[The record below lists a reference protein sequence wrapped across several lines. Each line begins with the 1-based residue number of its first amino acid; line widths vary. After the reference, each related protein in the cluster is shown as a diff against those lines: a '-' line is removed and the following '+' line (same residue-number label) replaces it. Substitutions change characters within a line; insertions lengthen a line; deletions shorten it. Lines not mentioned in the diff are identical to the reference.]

1 MNPLIIIPA
10 RGGSKRIHKKN
21 IKLFNGKPLIYY
33 TIEVAREL
41 FNDEIICVSTD
52 DKEIKSIVESYG
64 LKTPFLRPSYLA
76 SDSATTRDVIIDT
89 VKWYEQNGYHP
100 DTIILL
106 QPTSPLRTINHLKN
120 SLLEWDNSLDMI
132 TSVSLPFND
141 NLKNIV
147 YENENDYLIKIK
159 ETNIL
164 NYDQN
169 KIYQLNGAI
178 YIIKVD
184 SLKTNEISE
193 FSKVKKFMMKKINSV
208 DIDTI
213 QEWNAAESIYL
224 NKLD

>member
-52 DKEIKSIVESYG
+52 DQEIKSIVESYG
-64 LKTPFLRPSYLA
+64 LKIPYLRPSNLA
-76 SDSATTRDVIIDT
+76 TDTATTRDVILHT
-89 VKWYEQNGYHP
+89 VKWHEQNGYHP

-106 QPTSPLRTINHLKN
+106 QPTSPLRTSNHLKDAM
-120 SLLEWDNSLDMI
+120 LEWDNSLDMI

-141 NLKNIV
+141 NLKNIF
-147 YENENDYLIKIK
+147 YENENGHLIKIE
-159 ETNIL
+159 ETKIL

-169 KIYQLNGAI
+169 KIFQLNGAI

-184 SLKTNEISE
+184 SLKTSEISK
-193 FSKVKKFMMKKINSV
+193 FSKVKKFIMEKINSV

-213 QEWNAAESIYL
+213 EEWKLAESIAL

>member
-52 DKEIKSIVESYG
+52 DQEIKSIVESFG

-76 SDSATTRDVIIDT
+76 SDSATTHDVILDT

-106 QPTSPLRTINHLKN
+106 QPTSPLRTSNHLKD
-120 SLLEWDNSLDMI
+120 SLLEWDNSIDML

-141 NLKNIV
+141 NLKNLF
-147 YENENDYLIKIK
+147 YENENGHLIKIE

-169 KIYQLNGAI
+169 KIFQLNGAI

-184 SLKTNEISE
+184 SLKTSKISE
-193 FSKVKKFMMKKINSV
+193 FSKVKKFIMKKINSV

-213 QEWNAAESIYL
+213 EEWKLAESIAL

>member
-64 LKTPFLRPSYLA
+64 LTIPFLRPSYLA

-213 QEWNAAESIYL
+213 QEWKAAESIYL

>member
-21 IKLFNGKPLIYY
+21 IKSFNGNPLIYY

-41 FNDEIICVSTD
+41 FKDEIICVSTD
-52 DKEIKSIVESYG
+52 DKEIKSVVESYG
-64 LKTPFLRPSYLA
+64 LKIPFLRPSYLA
-76 SDSATTRDVIIDT
+76 SDSATTQDVILDT
-89 VKWYEQNGYHP
+89 VKWYEKNGYHP

-106 QPTSPLRTINHLKN
+106 QPTSPLRTINHLKD

-141 NLKNIV
+141 NLKNIF
-147 YENENDYLIKIK
+147 YENENGYLIKIE

-169 KIYQLNGAI
+169 KIFQLNGAI
-178 YIIKVD
+178 YIIKVN
-184 SLKTNEISE
+184 SLKTNKISE
-193 FSKVKKFMMKKINSV
+193 FPKAKKFIMKKINSV

-213 QEWNAAESIYL
+213 HEWKVAESIYL

>member
-10 RGGSKRIHKKN
+10 RGGSKRIHRKN
-21 IKLFNGKPLIYY
+21 IKLFNGRPLIHYS
-33 TIEVAREL
+33 IEVAREL

-52 DKEIKSIVESYG
+52 DQEIKSIVESYG
-64 LKTPFLRPSYLA
+64 LKIPYLRPSNLA
-76 SDSATTRDVIIDT
+76 TDTATTRDVILDT
-89 VKWYEQNGYHP
+89 VKWHEQKGYHP

-106 QPTSPLRTINHLKN
+106 QPTSPLRTSNHLKD

-141 NLKNIV
+141 NLKNIF
-147 YENENDYLIKIK
+147 YENENGHLIKIE
-159 ETNIL
+159 ETKIL

-169 KIYQLNGAI
+169 KIFQLNGAI

-184 SLKTNEISE
+184 SLKTSEISK
-193 FSKVKKFMMKKINSV
+193 FSKVKKFIMKKINSV

-213 QEWNAAESIYL
+213 EEWKLAESIAL

>member
-21 IKLFNGKPLIYY
+21 IKLFNGRPLIYY

-52 DKEIKSIVESYG
+52 DQEIKSIVESCG

-76 SDSATTRDVIIDT
+76 SDSATTHDVILDT

-106 QPTSPLRTINHLKN
+106 QPTSPLRTSNHLKD

-141 NLKNIV
+141 NLKNIF
-147 YENENDYLIKIK
+147 YENENGHLIKIE
-159 ETNIL
+159 ETKIL

-169 KIYQLNGAI
+169 KIFQLNGAI

-184 SLKTNEISE
+184 SLKTSKISE
-193 FSKVKKFMMKKINSV
+193 FSKVKKFIMKKINSV

-213 QEWNAAESIYL
+213 EEWKLAESIAL

>member
-1 MNPLIIIPA
+1 LNPLIIIPA

>member
-33 TIEVAREL
+33 TIEVARKL

-52 DKEIKSIVESYG
+52 DQEIKSIVESYG
-64 LKTPFLRPSYLA
+64 LNTPFLRPSYLA
-76 SDSATTRDVIIDT
+76 SDTATTHDVIIDT

-106 QPTSPLRTINHLKN
+106 QPTSPLRTSNHLEDA
-120 SLLEWDNSLDMI
+120 LLEWDNSLDMI
-132 TSVSLPFND
+132 TSVSFPLND
-141 NLKNIV
+141 NLKNIF
-147 YENENDYLIKIK
+147 YENENGHLIKIE
-159 ETNIL
+159 ETKIL

-169 KIYQLNGAI
+169 KIFQLNGAI

-184 SLKTNEISE
+184 SLKTSKISE
-193 FSKVKKFMMKKINSV
+193 FSKVKKFIMKKINSV

-213 QEWNAAESIYL
+213 EEWKLAESIAL